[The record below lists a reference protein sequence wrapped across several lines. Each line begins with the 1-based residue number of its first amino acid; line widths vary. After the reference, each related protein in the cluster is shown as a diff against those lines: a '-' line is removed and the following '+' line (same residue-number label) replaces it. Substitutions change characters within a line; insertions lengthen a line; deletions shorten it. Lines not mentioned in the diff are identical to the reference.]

1 MRVLALTGG
10 IGSGKSTVLEM
21 FAALGAEVVD
31 ADQLARELVQ
41 PGQPALAEIA
51 QAFGP
56 SMLLP
61 DGSLDRGRLGSLIFG
76 DTTARLRLNA
86 ITHPRIRRRIMEEIE
101 ARRPRDGVLVLDIPL
116 LYENGLANL
125 AEAVVVVWVDPKT
138 QLTRLVERN
147 GLSEE
152 DARRRIAVQRPL
164 DEKRALAELVVDN
177 NGSLAETRRQV
188 AEIYQRYVS

>member
-1 MRVLALTGG
+1 M
-10 IGSGKSTVLEM
+10 LEM

-125 AEAVVVVWVDPKT
+125 AEASW
-138 QLTRLVERN
+138 RC
-147 GLSEE
+147 
-152 DARRRIAVQRPL
+152 
-164 DEKRALAELVVDN
+164 LA
-177 NGSLAETRRQV
+177 S
-188 AEIYQRYVS
+188 